1 MEQNSI
7 VYDAAGGVYL
17 DLDKNAVSATA
28 DLLKYFRDFIRSDAT
43 TAQVPQ
49 DLMGFAGGRM
59 TMNKESAQQILRRL
73 IDVAVNRKAGIPDAT
88 QEQRQRL
95 ADFAHDARVINDYFT
110 KRARS
115 SGSRNLLRTPEMKKK
130 YPYIDNQPAEFDSVT
145 DTMLIF
151 DAISGA
157 EKLRH
162 VRELGSLRMAME
174 AAKSG
179 MEKLGL
185 VKRIKEIRELLGVA
199 AKNVDGDDGPEETKT
214 TPSGSGFESAVS
226 NIKTNFIQTGV
237 ISESVP
243 DGWVLMNAPRPIMGT
258 KTFQDEFI
266 HGRFYA
272 AIDPTDEFAESNAK
286 NNDSL
291 DAWIIIQQPKEVLD
305 TMVENA
311 IPERLRERYMEL
323 EPDVRKQYL
332 DQKISDLNGKPYS
345 EALSMLNKALN
356 SGEKG
361 KEADPQP
368 EPQPEAKSTLAD
380 VNAVMPILK
389 QFIGKSQL
397 AAFASGIRGEE
408 GQFIKD
414 KLIEIANII
423 KNMPQTYGQ
432 DGLGDEAVVHLH
444 YFKGSAD
451 WYITEKDMEDEQLQ
465 AFGLADLYGDG
476 GELGY
481 ISIQELIDSGV
492 ELDFYWTPK
501 TVGDIKNS
509 GSTDDQESGDMYK
522 DIQRTVVNDLNGDGN
537 KDTDSARAFL
547 QSVINGTADMDSEE
561 FAEQIEQAAN
571 RLGESDELVIQAA
584 NAYGEYVARK
594 SRELLQ

>member
-1 MEQNSI
+1 MSESIYRVITPAGVFDAIYDDEESPVKYQGSEIAISLFKSWIEINQVSGEHGHLLDSNNLQPFDLYGFCQPEGSGIIVLPPFDDLIEYETDNAFLEQEAKEKESEMEQQNI

-28 DLLKYFRDFIRSDAT
+28 DLLKYFRDFIRSDAI

-59 TMNKESAQQILRRL
+59 TMNKESAQQILRKL

-88 QEQRQRL
+88 QKQRQRL
-95 ADFAHDARVINDYFT
+95 ADFAHDARVINDYLT
-110 KRARS
+110 KRVRS
-115 SGSRNLLRTPEMKKK
+115 SGSRNLLRTPEMMKK

-185 VKRIKEIRELLGVA
+185 VKRIKEIRELLGV
-199 AKNVDGDDGPEETKT
+199 K
-214 TPSGSGFESAVS
+214 SA
-226 NIKTNFIQTGV
+226 I
-237 ISESVP
+237 
-243 DGWVLMNAPRPIMGT
+243 
-258 KTFQDEFI
+258 
-266 HGRFYA
+266 
-272 AIDPTDEFAESNAK
+272 
-286 NNDSL
+286 
-291 DAWIIIQQPKEVLD
+291 
-305 TMVENA
+305 
-311 IPERLRERYMEL
+311 
-323 EPDVRKQYL
+323 
-332 DQKISDLNGKPYS
+332 
-345 EALSMLNKALN
+345 
-356 SGEKG
+356 
-361 KEADPQP
+361 DPQP

-414 KLIEIANII
+414 KLIEIANTI
-423 KNMPQTYGQ
+423 KNMPKTYDQ
-432 DGLGDEAVVHLH
+432 DGMGDKAVAHLH

-481 ISIQELIDSGV
+481 ISIQELIDTGV

-501 TVGDIKNS
+501 SI
-509 GSTDDQESGDMYK
+509 
-522 DIQRTVVNDLNGDGN
+522 
-537 KDTDSARAFL
+537 
-547 QSVINGTADMDSEE
+547 EE
-561 FAEQIEQAAN
+561 IRHSN
-571 RLGESDELVIQAA
+571 RH
-584 NAYGEYVARK
+584 
-594 SRELLQ
+594 